1 MPDND
6 LVALEYFSS
15 SNIVKDSCAIIDA
28 AQKTAYKTV
37 DRILV
42 VRNWLIGKRISQD
55 ILEGQDRA
63 EYGAKTIRLLS
74 DALQKIYGS
83 GFDRVSLYRT
93 AEQVKD
99 IQDKLETS
107 ANDTAIASEY
117 DSTATYDVDDVVMYK

>member
-42 VRNWLIGKRISQD
+42 VRNWLIGKRISED

-83 GFDRVSLYRT
+83 GFDRVSLYRYLKFH
-93 AEQVKD
+93 ELFPD
-99 IQDKLETS
+99 IVATPELQS
-107 ANDTAIASEY
+107 SEE
-117 DSTATYDVDDVVMYK
+117 SNGIVAT